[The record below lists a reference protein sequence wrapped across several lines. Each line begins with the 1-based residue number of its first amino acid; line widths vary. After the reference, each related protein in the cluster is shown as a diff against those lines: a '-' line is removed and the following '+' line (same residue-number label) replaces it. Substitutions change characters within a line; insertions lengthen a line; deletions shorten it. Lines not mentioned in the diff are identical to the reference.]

1 MSYMTK
7 EWFVEGMSGW
17 SSYLPLLWEALQVTD
32 GEVIELG
39 MGDISTIKLHEVCKG
54 RGLYSY
60 DSNLG
65 WYRKFE
71 YLRNSKHHIEY
82 TQDWLEPIQRH
93 RYTIGV
99 LFSDEAPG
107 FIRKYNIAMFAQ
119 NAQVI
124 VFHDSEPKS
133 DHGYLFSLVK
143 PLFKYSKEYEFE
155 GIGATAVSNF
165 IDVSKFNV

>member
-1 MSYMTK
+1 MSYMSK
-7 EWFVEGMSGW
+7 EWFLQGMDAW
-17 SSYLPLLWEALQVTD
+17 SSHLPLLWEALQATE

-39 MGDISTIKLHEVCKG
+39 MGNGSTGKLHEVCKG
-54 RGLYSY
+54 RKLFSY
-60 DSNLG
+60 ENNLE

-71 YLRNSKHHIEY
+71 YLRDKNHSIEY

-107 FIRKYNIAMFAQ
+107 HMRKYNIAMFAQ
-119 NAQVI
+119 NAQII
-124 VFHDSEPKS
+124 VAHDTEEKS

-143 PLFKYSKEYEFE
+143 PLFKYHKSVILD
-155 GIGATAVSNF
+155 GVGATAFSNF
-165 IDVSKFNV
+165 IDITRWNV